1 MNQPDPSTDSQRLGQ
16 QAFNDF
22 ASKHPRLA
30 MLITGTD
37 DDPFYDDERL
47 PIFKARVRKLLAEN
61 GEPHEPEA

>member
-1 MNQPDPSTDSQRLGQ
+1 MTQRIGQ

-30 MLITGTD
+30 RLITGTD

-47 PIFKARVRKLLAEN
+47 PIFKARVRELLAEERETD
-61 GEPHEPEA
+61 EPTP